1 MVRRE
6 RARQRSAVERL
17 QDGRL
22 DLEEAVVV
30 ERAAD
35 RGDDP
40 GARGEE
46 LARLLVGDEVEL
58 AAAVARLDVL
68 EAVEL
73 LRRRAQG
80 LREQRPVLDAQGQ
93 LAAARHEG
101 DAVDADEVAQVEA
114 EQGLHRLGAEDVG
127 ARLQLDAPA
136 AVDEVQERHLAL
148 AAAGG
153 EAAGDAVARL
163 GLRTGLQAVVGRADV
178 RDRLDPRVRVRERLD
193 AVRAQAIELL
203 PPDGEQLV
211 GHPGASRGRLRWR

>member
-1 MVRRE
+1 MTILR
-6 RARQRSAVERL
+6 
-17 QDGRL
+17 
-22 DLEEAVVV
+22 
-30 ERAAD
+30 
-35 RGDDP
+35 
-40 GARGEE
+40 ARGEQ

-80 LREQRPVLDAQGQ
+80 LREQRPVLDAQRQ

-114 EQGLHRLGAEDVG
+114 EQALHRLGAEDVG

-153 EAAGDAVARL
+153 EAPGDAVARL

-178 RDRLDPRVRVRERLD
+178 RDRLDPRVGVRERLD
-193 AVRAQAIELL
+193 AVRAQALELL

-211 GHPGASRGRLRWR
+211 GHPGASTGRLRWR

>member
-1 MVRRE
+1 VVGRE
-6 RARQRSAVERL
+6 RARQRAAVERL
-17 QDGRL
+17 EDRRL

-46 LARLLVGDEVEL
+46 LAGLLVGDEVEL

-68 EAVEL
+68 QAVEL
-73 LRRRAQG
+73 LRRRPQG
-80 LREQRPVLDAQGQ
+80 LREQRPVLDAQRQ

-101 DAVDADEVAQVEA
+101 DAVDADEVAEVQA
-114 EQGLHRLGAEDVG
+114 EERLHRLGAEDVG

-136 AVDEVQERHLAL
+136 AVDEVQERHPAL
-148 AAAGG
+148 AAARG
-153 EAAGDAVARL
+153 ETAGDAMARL
-163 GLRTGLQAVVGRADV
+163 GLLTGLQARVGRADV
-178 RDRLDPRVRVRERLD
+178 RDRLDARVGVRERLD
-193 AVRAQAIELL
+193 PVRAQALELL

-211 GHPGASRGRLRWR
+211 GHSEPF